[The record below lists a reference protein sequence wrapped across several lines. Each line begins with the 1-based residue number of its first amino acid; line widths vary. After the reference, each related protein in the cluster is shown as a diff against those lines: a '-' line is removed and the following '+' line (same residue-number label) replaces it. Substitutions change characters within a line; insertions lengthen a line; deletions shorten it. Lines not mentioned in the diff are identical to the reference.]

1 MQDDFDKFINS
12 YDLRILH
19 SGGDYGTFLT
29 WALGWLD
36 HKEYQDIQQLHT
48 EAAGFYYHMDNYI
61 NRDYDSGTVRLTVN
75 DNHATSIV
83 RLHYNIN
90 DIEND
95 ILAIADTGPTILIDP
110 TNCILEMLNNRETKM
125 LQQASWSKIENIQE
139 LASQIQTWLNV
150 FDKCRNLQHE
160 NLYIV
165 KMKQL
170 VKKPAITIKQAY
182 QWWRKHHGVR
192 SNDEINDAIA
202 YWQSK
207 QKFLNHDE
215 NILALLRSNDPL
227 LTQNIPSI
235 LKSRLCNTAQQLS
248 SKTDIDDLVYNQCLQ
263 KLSSDCPEYKNLVK
277 KPKVSNMYPAV
288 LHVAKNI
295 NKQLVESYKQVVD
308 RNLSSCIIVIHN
320 TEQGGQSLVNI
331 LNSITSHTEDLFY
344 ELSIDKLSL
353 QPFNEWIGFLR
364 TRAKK
369 IIILDRKNFE
379 LEHALRISECTASAD
394 INKVFSSPGNSTVFD
409 NVYDRDNTKKILLK
423 DLVDSFEE
431 TIRLLC
437 NWTQTE
443 ITKPICATEYFTN
456 NKYNSIDQEYNKIHG
471 GFSYYAK
478 YKKATE
484 YLQS

>member
-19 SGGDYGTFLT
+19 SGGDYGNFLL
-29 WALGWLD
+29 WAMGWLD
-36 HKEYQDIQQLHT
+36 QKEYQTIQQVQT
-48 EAAGFYYHMDNYI
+48 ETGSFHHNMDNYI
-61 NRDYDSGTVRLTVN
+61 NRDYDSSPVELAN
-75 DNHATSIV
+75 IYNSASIV

-90 DIEND
+90 NIEND
-95 ILAIADTGPTILIDP
+95 ILSIADTGPTMLIDP

-125 LQQASWSKIENIQE
+125 LQQASCKIENIQD

-182 QWWRKHHGVR
+182 QWWRKHDGVR
-192 SNDEINDAIA
+192 SNDEINDTVS

-215 NILALLRSNDPL
+215 SILALLRSNDPL
-227 LTQNIPSI
+227 LTQNIPALQTMLIDSAKK
-235 LKSRLCNTAQQLS
+235 LP
-248 SKTDIDDLVYNQCLQ
+248 SKTDIDDLMYSQCLQ
-263 KLSSDCPEYKNLVK
+263 KLPPDCAEYKNLIK
-277 KPKVSNMYPAV
+277 KPTVSNMYPAV
-288 LHVAKNI
+288 FYAAKNI
-295 NKQLVESYKQVVD
+295 KNQAEEIYKQVVNRD
-308 RNLSSCIIVIHN
+308 LSSCIIVLHN
-320 TEQGGQSLVNI
+320 ADSAGQTLVNT
-331 LNSITSHTEDLFY
+331 LNTITDHNEDLFY
-344 ELSIDKLSL
+344 GLSISKLSRL
-353 QPFNEWIGFLR
+353 TLNEWIGFLR

-369 IIILDRKNFE
+369 IIIIDRKNFE

-394 INKVFSSPGNSTVFD
+394 INDIFSSPDDSTVFD
-409 NVYDRDNTKKILLK
+409 TVYDRKNTKKILLK
-423 DLVDSFEE
+423 DLVYSFEE
-431 TIRLLC
+431 TIRLVC

-443 ITKPICATEYFTN
+443 ITKPICAIEYFKN